1 MSLMVLRVRAI
12 NCLQMQVQLEQSSP
26 TWPFILVYGEIVA
39 SKYQKKRLDLHQSHN
54 KAVDVL
60 APMNGCYGAFKY
72 HGQVRTNCLPL
83 AHALH
88 NGKTRKNLFM
98 NSPCT

>member
-1 MSLMVLRVRAI
+1 MPLIVPRVRAI
-12 NCLQMQVQLEQSSP
+12 SCLQMQVQLEQSIRYGLLS
-26 TWPFILVYGEIVA
+26 LVYGEIVA
-39 SKYQKKRLDLHQSHN
+39 WKYQKKLLVLHQSHN

-60 APMNGCYGAFKY
+60 APMNGCCGAFKY
-72 HGQVRTNCLPL
+72 HGQARTNCLPL

-88 NGKTRKNLFM
+88 NGKKRKNLFM